1 MDQRVGWGSWLDIL
15 FNLVRI
21 CTEDN
26 MIPIQSTWRNINP
39 TIRIPNSSYYFC
51 YYCCC
56 CCSAHHNKSGWQ
68 YLGNE
73 KSYQGFSTT
82 KSTTFLENHAKPR
95 IFWQYLGNKQSCC
108 QKNEFSVPLQNQ
120 IWKMR
125 MFLLKHAQFKLS
137 LFGDISEKKRAM
149 KDPLAAGGVTDFLR
163 KKNAPK
169 KYFFNLLVIS
179 NQRYAWD
186 TWIEH
191 KGWSQASPKGRQL
204 DFYFFMECNYLNCMY
219 LCQYILFTAG

>member
-1 MDQRVGWGSWLDIL
+1 MDQRVGWGIQCCSWLDIL

-39 TIRIPNSSYYFC
+39 TIRIPNSSYYFCYFC

-108 QKNEFSVPLQNQ
+108 RKNEFSVPLQNQ

-125 MFLLKHAQFKLS
+125 MFLLKNTHNLNWIC
-137 LFGDISEKKRAM
+137 LGISRKQKELWKIRWQ
-149 KDPLAAGGVTDFLR
+149 LAV
-163 KKNAPK
+163 
-169 KYFFNLLVIS
+169 
-179 NQRYAWD
+179 
-186 TWIEH
+186 
-191 KGWSQASPKGRQL
+191 
-204 DFYFFMECNYLNCMY
+204 
-219 LCQYILFTAG
+219 